1 LPIFGTILQ
10 LDIYPHGS
18 GYTTKETTMHNPLGI
33 LQTQFNLPG
42 FRPGQEA
49 VINALLQNRSALAVF
64 PTGGG
69 KSLCYQLPALMLSGL
84 TLVVSPLIALMKD
97 QVDAL
102 QKLGIAAARLDSSL
116 SKEETFAI
124 FDSIQNGTLKLLY
137 VSPERL
143 KNERFVQRL
152 ANTRISLMAIDEAH
166 CISEWGHNFRPDY
179 LKLAELAK
187 TLNVE
192 RVLALTAT
200 ATPSVAA
207 DICKQFSIR
216 PQDHIQTS
224 FARPNLQLRV
234 TPCLVDERENLLL
247 ARLQKHPRD
256 AATIVYVT
264 LQKTAEDIAAAINAA
279 GLRAGHY
286 HAGLPDDE
294 RNLIQNNF
302 MSGATPIVVAT
313 IAFGMGID
321 KSNIRAVYHFNLPKS
336 IENYVQ
342 EIGRAGRDG
351 LSSLCEMFAVAD
363 DIRVLEN
370 FTYGD
375 TPSTENIQNL
385 VEYLLAQQTEFDIST
400 YELSH
405 RFDVR
410 PLVLNT
416 ALTYL
421 ELQGVISAQSPFYTE
436 YKIQFLQNVE
446 TVLAQ
451 FDVARADFL
460 RRVFAAG
467 KKGTK
472 WITLDMI
479 GISEKLQEPKE
490 RIIKALDYLAEKG
503 AIELTV
509 ANLRQ
514 TYRSMSVIQN
524 TQDLQSLL
532 ETLYRLFAE
541 REARDITRIHS
552 ILAYA
557 NNPQCLS
564 QQLIEYFG
572 EAASPCG
579 ICSHCRAHARGES
592 VAQVESLPAVDVTS
606 ADRAQIEQLISENHV
621 ALQQTRQLAR
631 FLCGLP
637 SPATAR
643 SSLKQ
648 HKAFGVLS
656 RLGFQQLLAEVSAAK
671 T

>member
-1 LPIFGTILQ
+1 MQTPLAILQ
-10 LDIYPHGS
+10 S
-18 GYTTKETTMHNPLGI
+18 RFK
-33 LQTQFNLPG
+33 LPN

-49 VINALLQNRSALAVF
+49 VIHALLQGRSALAVF

-69 KSLCYQLPALMLSGL
+69 KSLCYQLPALMLDGL

-124 FDSIQNGTLKLLY
+124 FDGIQNGSIKLLY
-137 VSPERL
+137 ISPERL

-152 ANTRISLMAIDEAH
+152 ANLKISLLAIDEAH

-179 LKLAELAK
+179 LKLADLAR
-187 TLNVE
+187 TLKVE

-207 DICKQFSIR
+207 DICKQFSIQK
-216 PQDHIQTS
+216 QDHIQTS

-234 TPCLVDERENLLL
+234 TPCSTEERIDLLL
-247 ARLQKHPRD
+247 ARLQKHPAD
-256 AATIVYVT
+256 AATIIYVT
-264 LQKTAEDIAAAINAA
+264 LQKTAEDVASAINAF
-279 GLRAGHY
+279 GLRAAHY
-286 HAGLPDDE
+286 HAGLNDDE
-294 RNLIQNNF
+294 RNSIQNNF

-342 EIGRAGRDG
+342 EVGRAGRDG
-351 LSSLCEMFAVAD
+351 LPSLCEMFAVAD

-375 TPSTENIQNL
+375 TPSTESIQNL
-385 VEYLLAQQTEFDIST
+385 VEYLIAQQAEFDIST
-400 YELSH
+400 YELSN
-405 RFDVR
+405 RFDLR

-421 ELQGVISAQSPFYTE
+421 ELEKIITAQSSFYTE
-436 YKIQFLQNVE
+436 YKIQFLQDIE
-446 TVLAQ
+446 LTLAQ
-451 FDVARADFL
+451 FDAARADFL
-460 RRVFAAG
+460 RRLFAAG

-472 WITLDMI
+472 WLTLDMI

-490 RIIKALDYLAEKG
+490 RITKALDYLAEKG
-503 AIELTV
+503 AIELSV

-514 TYRSMSVIQN
+514 TYASSGRVQN

-532 ETLYRLFAE
+532 QTLFRLFAE

-557 NNPQCLS
+557 NNPKCLS

-572 EAASPCG
+572 EAAESCG
-579 ICSHCRAHARGES
+579 ICSHCRAQAQAKPI
-592 VAQVESLPAVDVTS
+592 VQVESLSVPEVTS
-606 ADRAQIEQLISENHV
+606 ADRAQITQLIGEQHA

-643 SSLKQ
+643 STLKQ
-648 HKAFGVLS
+648 HSAFGALS
-656 RLGFQQLLAEVSAAK
+656 RLGFQEVLGLVAAIK
-671 T
+671 A

>member
-1 LPIFGTILQ
+1 MQNSLAV
-10 LDIYPHGS
+10 
-18 GYTTKETTMHNPLGI
+18 
-33 LQTQFNLPG
+33 LQTQFNLPS

-49 VINALLQNRSALAVF
+49 VIDALLQGRSALAVF

-69 KSLCYQLPALMLSGL
+69 KSLCYQLPALMLNGL

-102 QKLGIAAARLDSSL
+102 QQLGIAAARLDSSL
-116 SKEETFAI
+116 NKEETFAI
-124 FDSIQNGTLKLLY
+124 FDSIQNGTLKILY

-187 TLNVE
+187 TLKVE

-207 DICKQFSIR
+207 DICNQFSIQK
-216 PQDHIQTS
+216 QDHIQTS

-234 TPCLVDERENLLL
+234 TPCSVDDRLNLLL
-247 ARLQKHPRD
+247 ARVHQHPRD
-256 AATIVYVT
+256 AATIIYVT
-264 LQKTAEDIAAAINAA
+264 LQKTAEDIAAAINAS
-279 GLRAGHY
+279 GLSAAHY
-286 HAGLPDDE
+286 HAGLNDGE
-294 RNLIQNNF
+294 RNSIQNNF

-351 LSSLCEMFAVAD
+351 LPSLCEMFAVAD

-375 TPSTENIQNL
+375 TPSTESIQSL
-385 VEYLLAQQTEFDIST
+385 VDYLLSQEAEFDIST
-400 YELSH
+400 YELSN
-405 RFDVR
+405 RFDLR

-421 ELQGVISAQSPFYTE
+421 ELQGVIAAQSPFYAE
-436 YKIQFLQNVE
+436 YKIQFLQDIE
-446 TVLAQ
+446 IVLAQ
-451 FDVARADFL
+451 FDSARADFL
-460 RRVFAAG
+460 RRLFAAG

-472 WITLDMI
+472 WLTLDMM
-479 GISEKLQEPKE
+479 GISEKLQESKE
-490 RIIKALDYLAEKG
+490 RITKALDYLAEKG

-509 ANLRQ
+509 ASLRQ
-514 TYRSMSVIQN
+514 AYRSMSAIQN

-557 NNPQCLS
+557 NNPKCLS

-572 EAASPCG
+572 EPASPCG
-579 ICSHCRAHARGES
+579 ICSHCRAQARGEA
-592 VAQVESLPAVDVTS
+592 VVQVESLPAFDVTP
-606 ADRAQIEQLISENHV
+606 ADYEQIAQLISEKHV

-637 SPATAR
+637 SPATSR

-648 HKAFGVLS
+648 HKAFGALS
-656 RLGFQQLLAEVSAAK
+656 RLGFQQLLTVVSASRV
-671 T
+671 

>member
-1 LPIFGTILQ
+1 MQ
-10 LDIYPHGS
+10 S
-18 GYTTKETTMHNPLGI
+18 PLAV
-33 LQTQFNLPG
+33 LQTRFNLPD
-42 FRPGQEA
+42 FRSGQEA
-49 VINALLQNRSALAVF
+49 VISAILHGRSALAVF

-69 KSLCYQLPALMLSGL
+69 KSLCYQLPALMLQGL

-124 FDSIQNGTLKLLY
+124 FDGIQNGAIKLLY

-152 ANTRISLMAIDEAH
+152 ANVPISLMAIDEAH

-179 LKLAELAK
+179 LKLAELVK

-207 DICKQFSIR
+207 DICKQFLIQK
-216 PQDHIQTS
+216 QDHIQTS

-234 TPCLVDERENLLL
+234 TPCSVDDRINLLL
-247 ARLQKHPRD
+247 ARLQKHPRN
-256 AATIVYVT
+256 AATIIYVT
-264 LQKTAEDIAAAINAA
+264 LQKTAEDVAAVINTSGLAAA
-279 GLRAGHY
+279 HY
-286 HAGLPDDE
+286 HAGLKDEE
-294 RNLIQNNF
+294 RNDIQNNF
-302 MSGATPIVVAT
+302 MNGKTPIVVAT

-351 LSSLCEMFAVAD
+351 LPSLCEMFAVAD
-363 DIRVLEN
+363 DVRVLEN

-375 TPSTENIQNL
+375 TPSTESIQSL
-385 VEYLLAQQTEFDIST
+385 VEYLISQQSEFDISA
-400 YELSH
+400 YELSN
-405 RFDVR
+405 RFDLR

-436 YKIQFLQNVE
+436 YKIQFLQDVE
-446 TVLAQ
+446 PMLAQ

-460 RRVFAAG
+460 RRLFAAG

-472 WITLDMI
+472 WLTLDMMS
-479 GISEKLQEPKE
+479 ISEKLQEPKE
-490 RIIKALDYLAEKG
+490 RITKALDYLAEKG

-514 TYRSMSVIQN
+514 TYRNQQAGIN
-524 TQDLQSLL
+524 AQDLQSLL
-532 ETLYRLFAE
+532 ETLYRLFAQ

-557 NNPQCLS
+557 NNPNCLS

-572 EAASPCG
+572 EVAESCG
-579 ICSHCRAHARGES
+579 MCSHCRAQARNEA
-592 VAQVESLPAVDVTS
+592 VVQVEFLTVPQVTH
-606 ADRAQIEQLISENHV
+606 ADQELIARLVNEHHA
-621 ALQQTRQLAR
+621 ALQQTRQLSR

-637 SPATAR
+637 SPAISR
-643 SSLKQ
+643 SRLKQ
-648 HKAFGVLS
+648 HAAFGALDK
-656 RLGFQQLLAEVSAAK
+656 LGFQQVLKIVDGLRL
-671 T
+671 

>member
-1 LPIFGTILQ
+1 MQSAL
-10 LDIYPHGS
+10 
-18 GYTTKETTMHNPLGI
+18 EV
-33 LQTQFNLPG
+33 LQTQFKLPA

-69 KSLCYQLPALMLSGL
+69 KSLCYQLPALILSGL

-102 QKLGIAAARLDSSL
+102 QKLDITAARLDSSL

-187 TLNVE
+187 TLKVE

-207 DICKQFSIR
+207 DICKQFSIQQ
-216 PQDHIQTS
+216 QDHIQTS

-234 TPCLVDERENLLL
+234 TPCSVDERENLLL

-264 LQKTAEDIAAAINAA
+264 LQKTAEDIAAAINAS
-279 GLRAGHY
+279 GLGAAHY

-351 LSSLCEMFAVAD
+351 LPSLCEMFAVAD

-375 TPSTENIQNL
+375 TPSTESIKSL
-385 VEYLLAQQTEFDIST
+385 VEYLLTQEAEFDIST
-400 YELSH
+400 YELSN

-421 ELQGVISAQSPFYTE
+421 ELQGVIAAQSPFYTE
-436 YKIQFLQNVE
+436 YKIQFLQDME
-446 TVLAQ
+446 SMLAN
-451 FDVARADFL
+451 FDIARADFL

-472 WITLDMI
+472 WLTLDMI
-479 GISEKLQEPKE
+479 GLSEKLQEPKD
-490 RIIKALDYLAEKG
+490 RITKALDYLAEKG

-514 TYRSMSVIQN
+514 TYRNTGAVQN
-524 TQDLQSLL
+524 AQDLQSLL

-541 REARDITRIHS
+541 RETRDITRIHS

-564 QQLIEYFG
+564 KQLIEYFG

-579 ICSHCRAHARGES
+579 ICSYCRAQARGA
-592 VAQVESLPAVDVTS
+592 VAAKVESLPAVDVTV
-606 ADRAQIEQLISENHV
+606 ADRAQIEQLISENHA

-656 RLGFQQLLAEVSAAK
+656 GLGFQQLLAEVSAAK

>member
-1 LPIFGTILQ
+1 
-10 LDIYPHGS
+10 
-18 GYTTKETTMHNPLGI
+18 MHNPLGI
-33 LQTQFNLPG
+33 LQTQFNLPN

-102 QKLGIAAARLDSSL
+102 QTLGIAAARLDSSL
-116 SKEETFAI
+116 SKKETFAI
-124 FDSIQNGTLKLLY
+124 FDSIQNGALKLLY

-152 ANTRISLMAIDEAH
+152 SNTRISLMAIDEAH

-187 TLNVE
+187 ILNVE

-207 DICKQFSIR
+207 DICKQFSIQ
-216 PQDHIQTS
+216 PKDHIQTS
-224 FARPNLQLRV
+224 FARSNLQLRV
-234 TPCLVDERENLLL
+234 TPCSVDERENLLL

-264 LQKTAEDIAAAINAA
+264 LQKTAEDIAAAINVA
-279 GLRAGHY
+279 GLRAAHY

-351 LSSLCEMFAVAD
+351 LPSLCEMFAVAD

-375 TPSTENIQNL
+375 TPSKESIQSL

-436 YKIQFLQNVE
+436 YKIQFLQDVE

-479 GISEKLQEPKE
+479 GISEKLQEPKD
-490 RIIKALDYLAEKG
+490 RITKALDYLAEKG
-503 AIELTV
+503 AIELAV

-514 TYRSMSVIQN
+514 TYRSMSAIQN

-541 REARDITRIHS
+541 RETRDITRIHS

-579 ICSHCRAHARGES
+579 ICSHCRAQARGEM
-592 VAQVESLPAVDVTS
+592 VTKVESLPAVDVTP
-606 ADRAQIEQLISENHV
+606 ADRAQIEQLISENHA

>member
-1 LPIFGTILQ
+1 MQNSLDILQ
-10 LDIYPHGS
+10 A
-18 GYTTKETTMHNPLGI
+18 
-33 LQTQFNLPG
+33 QFNLPN
-42 FRPGQEA
+42 FRPGQET
-49 VINALLQNRSALAVF
+49 VINALLQGRSALAVF

-69 KSLCYQLPALMLSGL
+69 KSLCYQLPALMLNGL

-124 FDSIQNGTLKLLY
+124 FDSIQNGSLKLLY

-179 LKLAELAK
+179 LKLTELAK
-187 TLNVE
+187 TLKAE

-207 DICKQFSIR
+207 DICKQFSIQS
-216 PQDHIQTS
+216 QDHIQTS

-234 TPCLVDERENLLL
+234 TPCSMDERVKLLL

-279 GLRAGHY
+279 GLSAAHY
-286 HAGLPDDE
+286 HAGLNDDE
-294 RNLIQNNF
+294 RNSIQNIF

-351 LSSLCEMFAVAD
+351 LPSLCEMFAVAD

-375 TPSTENIQNL
+375 TPSTESIQAL
-385 VEYLLAQQTEFDIST
+385 VEYLLSQQAEFDIST
-400 YELSH
+400 YELSN
-405 RFDVR
+405 RFDLR
-410 PLVLNT
+410 PLVLTT

-421 ELQGVISAQSPFYTE
+421 ELQGVIAAQTPFYSE
-436 YKIQFLQNVE
+436 YKIQFLQE
-446 TVLAQ
+446 MDIVLAQ
-451 FDVARADFL
+451 FDSARADFL
-460 RRVFAAG
+460 RRLFAAG

-472 WITLDMI
+472 WLTLDMI
-479 GISEKLQEPKE
+479 SISEKLQEPKE
-490 RIIKALDYLAEKG
+490 RITKALDYLAEKG

-509 ANLRQ
+509 ASLRQ
-514 TYRSMSVIQN
+514 TYRNMNAVQN
-524 TQDLQSLL
+524 AQDLQSLL
-532 ETLYRLFAE
+532 ETLNRLFAE
-541 REARDITRIHS
+541 REARDITRIQS

-557 NNPQCLS
+557 NNPKCLS

-572 EAASPCG
+572 EPANACG
-579 ICSHCRAHARGES
+579 ICSHCRAQARGET
-592 VAQVESLPAVDVTS
+592 VAQVEALVAP
-606 ADRAQIEQLISENHV
+606 QITARQRELIAELQGEHHA

-643 SSLKQ
+643 SGLRQ
-648 HKAFGVLS
+648 HRAFGALEN
-656 RLGFQQLLAEVSAAK
+656 LGFQQLLALAK
-671 T
+671 RD

>member
-1 LPIFGTILQ
+1 MQSSLAIL
-10 LDIYPHGS
+10 S
-18 GYTTKETTMHNPLGI
+18 S
-33 LQTQFNLPG
+33 QFNLPS

-49 VINALLQNRSALAVF
+49 VIDALLQGRSALAVF

-69 KSLCYQLPALMLSGL
+69 KSLCYQLPALMFNGL

-124 FDSIQNGTLKLLY
+124 FDSIQNGSLKLLY

-152 ANTRISLMAIDEAH
+152 VNTRISLMAIDEAH

-187 TLNVE
+187 TLKAE

-207 DICKQFSIR
+207 DICRQFSIQS
-216 PQDHIQTS
+216 QDHIQTS

-234 TPCLVDERENLLL
+234 TPCSADDRVNLLL

-264 LQKTAEDIAAAINAA
+264 LQKTAEDIAAAISAS
-279 GLRAGHY
+279 GLRAAHY
-286 HAGLPDDE
+286 HAGLNDDE
-294 RNLIQNNF
+294 RNSIQNNF
-302 MSGATPIVVAT
+302 INGTTPIVVAT

-351 LSSLCEMFAVAD
+351 LPSLCEMFAVAD

-375 TPSTENIQNL
+375 TPSTESIQAL
-385 VEYLLAQQTEFDIST
+385 VEYLLAQQGEFDIST
-400 YELSH
+400 YELSN
-405 RFDVR
+405 RFDLR
-410 PLVLNT
+410 PLVLST

-421 ELQGVISAQSPFYTE
+421 ELQGVILAQSPFYTE
-436 YKIQFLQNVE
+436 YKIQFLQDIDS
-446 TVLAQ
+446 VLAQ
-451 FDVARADFL
+451 FDAARADFL
-460 RRVFAAG
+460 RRLFAAG

-472 WITLDMI
+472 WLTLDMI

-490 RIIKALDYLAEKG
+490 RITKALDYLAEKG
-503 AIELTV
+503 AIELT
-509 ANLRQ
+509 AASLRQ
-514 TYRSMSVIQN
+514 TYRNMNAVHN
-524 TQDLQSLL
+524 AQDLQSLL

-541 REARDITRIHS
+541 REARDITRIQS

-557 NNPQCLS
+557 NNPNCLS

-572 EAASPCG
+572 ETASPCG
-579 ICSHCRAHARGES
+579 ICSHCRAQACGEAVVQVGTLVVPEITASQLELIAGVRGERH
-592 VAQVESLPAVDVTS
+592 A
-606 ADRAQIEQLISENHV
+606 
-621 ALQQTRQLAR
+621 ALQQVRQLAR

-643 SSLKQ
+643 SSLRQ
-648 HKAFGVLS
+648 HKAFGALEH
-656 RLGFQQLLAEVSAAK
+656 LGFQQLLALAK
-671 T
+671 QN

>member
-1 LPIFGTILQ
+1 MQNSLDILQ
-10 LDIYPHGS
+10 A
-18 GYTTKETTMHNPLGI
+18 
-33 LQTQFNLPG
+33 QFNLPN

-49 VINALLQNRSALAVF
+49 VIDALLQGRSALAVF

-69 KSLCYQLPALMLSGL
+69 KSLCYQLPALMFKGL

-124 FDSIQNGTLKLLY
+124 FDSIQNGSLKLLY

-152 ANTRISLMAIDEAH
+152 ANTKISLMAIDEAH

-179 LKLAELAK
+179 LKLAALAK
-187 TLNVE
+187 TLKAE

-207 DICKQFSIR
+207 DICKQFSIQS
-216 PQDHIQTS
+216 QDHIQTS

-234 TPCLVDERENLLL
+234 TPCSVDERVNLLL
-247 ARLQKHPRD
+247 ARLQKHPSD

-264 LQKTAEDIAAAINAA
+264 LQKTAEDVAAAINAS
-279 GLRAGHY
+279 GLSAAHY
-286 HAGLPDDE
+286 HAGLNDDE
-294 RNLIQNNF
+294 RNTIQNNF
-302 MSGATPIVVAT
+302 MNGATPIVVAT

-351 LSSLCEMFAVAD
+351 LPSLCEMFAVAD

-375 TPSTENIQNL
+375 TPSTESIQAL
-385 VEYLLAQQTEFDIST
+385 VEYLLSQQAEFDIST

-405 RFDVR
+405 RFDLR
-410 PLVLNT
+410 PLVLTT

-421 ELQGVISAQSPFYTE
+421 ELQGVIAAQTPFYSE
-436 YKIQFLQNVE
+436 YKIQFLQDIE
-446 TVLAQ
+446 IVLAQ
-451 FDVARADFL
+451 FDSARADFL
-460 RRVFAAG
+460 RRLFAAG

-472 WITLDMI
+472 WLTLDMI
-479 GISEKLQEPKE
+479 SISEKLQEPKE
-490 RIIKALDYLAEKG
+490 RITKALDYLAEKG

-509 ANLRQ
+509 ASLRQ
-514 TYRSMSVIQN
+514 TYRNMNAVQN

-532 ETLYRLFAE
+532 ETLNRLFAE
-541 REARDITRIHS
+541 REARDITRIQS

-557 NNPQCLS
+557 NSPKCLS

-572 EAASPCG
+572 EPASACR
-579 ICSHCRAHARGES
+579 ICSHCRAQARSEA
-592 VAQVESLPAVDVTS
+592 VAQVEALIAP
-606 ADRAQIEQLISENHV
+606 QITARQRELITEVRGEHHA

-643 SSLKQ
+643 SSLRQ
-648 HKAFGVLS
+648 HKAFGALEN
-656 RLGFQQLLAEVSAAK
+656 LGFQQLLALAK
-671 T
+671 QH